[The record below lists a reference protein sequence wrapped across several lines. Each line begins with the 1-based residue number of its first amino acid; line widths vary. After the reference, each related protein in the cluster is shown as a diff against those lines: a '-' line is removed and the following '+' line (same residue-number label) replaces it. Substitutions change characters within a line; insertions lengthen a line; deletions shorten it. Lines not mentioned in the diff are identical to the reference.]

1 MNNKMNN
8 EMFYRVIKNVKNY
21 KLLLII
27 IWDMLFFLWYI
38 YSTDNSKNR
47 CYSWRNFFNGIEKE
61 IQKL

>member
-1 MNNKMNN
+1 
-8 EMFYRVIKNVKNY
+8 MFYRVIKNVKNY